1 MPQCVTIPTPNSL
14 FTTHYSPFT
23 IHDWNVT
30 LARGIIS
37 LEPSRTMTSGLLK
50 DSYGR
55 AIRDLRVSLTDRCN
69 FRCFY
74 CLPHGEPPIAP
85 KEQMLSYEEIE
96 YVSQIFVSLGIE
108 KIRLTGGEPMMRR
121 DIETIIRKLSTL
133 KESGLKDLA
142 LTTNGYF
149 LPDRAKGLK
158 DAGLDRI
165 TISLDSLKR
174 NVFKQM
180 TGVDVLDRVLSG
192 IDAAKQAELEPI
204 KINAVIVRGH
214 NEDEVV
220 DFAAFARD
228 HAVKMR
234 FIEFMPL
241 DSGHDWRRED
251 VVSGREIRERI
262 HERFPLASLNV
273 ERGSETSTRYRFA
286 DGAPGEIGIIAPV
299 TEPFCGA
306 CSRIR
311 LTADGQIRTCLFST
325 VEHSLRDLVR
335 SGASRSEIVAF
346 IESVVMK
353 KEPRHYI
360 NEPTFVTPSRTMSFI
375 GG

>member
-1 MPQCVTIPTPNSL
+1 VT
-14 FTTHYSPFT
+14 
-23 IHDWNVT
+23 D
-30 LARGIIS
+30 
-37 LEPSRTMTSGLLK
+37 LLK
-50 DSYGR
+50 DSFGR
-55 AIRDLRVSLTDRCN
+55 QIRDLRVSLTDRCN

-85 KEQMLSYEEIE
+85 KSEMLSYEEIE
-96 YVSQIFVSLGIE
+96 YVSDIFVSLGIE

-121 DIETIIRKLSTL
+121 DIETIIRKLSAL
-133 KESGLKDLA
+133 KPRLHDLA

-149 LPDRAKGLK
+149 LPGRARELK
-158 DAGLDRI
+158 EAGLDRV
-165 TISLDSLKR
+165 TISLDSLQR
-174 NVFKQM
+174 GVFKEM
-180 TGVDVLDRVLSG
+180 TGVDVLERVLEG
-192 IDAAKQAELEPI
+192 IAAAKRAGLTPI

-214 NEDEVV
+214 NEGEVA
-220 DFAAFARD
+220 DFAAFAREHD
-228 HAVKMR
+228 IQMR

-241 DSGHDWRRED
+241 DSGHEWSREM
-251 VVSGREIRERI
+251 VVSGREMREHI
-262 HERFPLASLNV
+262 EARFPLVALKV
-273 ERGSETSTRYRFA
+273 ARGSETSARYRFA
-286 DGAPGEIGIIAPV
+286 DGTPGEIGIIAPV

-325 VEHSLRDLVR
+325 VEHSLRDVVR
-335 SGASRSEIVAF
+335 RGATRAEIIEY

-360 NEPTFVTPSRTMSFI
+360 NDPEFMQPARTMSFI

>member
-1 MPQCVTIPTPNSL
+1 M
-14 FTTHYSPFT
+14 
-23 IHDWNVT
+23 
-30 LARGIIS
+30 
-37 LEPSRTMTSGLLK
+37 SGTLK

-55 AIRDLRVSLTDRCN
+55 TIRDLRVSLTDRCN

-74 CLPHGEPPIAP
+74 CLPHGEPPSAP

-96 YVSQIFVSLGIE
+96 YVCDIFVELGIE
-108 KIRLTGGEPMMRR
+108 KIRLTGGEPMMRK
-121 DIETIIRKLSTL
+121 DIETIISKLAKL
-133 KESGLKDLA
+133 KTPRPMMSDKLQFVDDSPQKSPWSDDDKLKFVGLKDLA

-149 LPDRAKGLK
+149 LPDRAQGLK
-158 DAGLDRI
+158 AAGLDRI

-174 NVFKQM
+174 DVFKQM
-180 TGVDVLDRVLSG
+180 TGVDVLDRVLAG
-192 IDAAKQAELEPI
+192 IEAAKQAGLNPI

-214 NEDEVV
+214 NEDEVA
-220 DFAAFARD
+220 DFAAFAREHD
-228 HAVKMR
+228 VKMR

-241 DSGHDWRRED
+241 DSGHDWSRDD

-262 HERFPLASLNV
+262 SERFPLVPLDVHRA
-273 ERGSETSTRYRFA
+273 SETASRFRFA

-325 VEHSLRDLVR
+325 DEHSLRDVVR
-335 SGASRSEIVAF
+335 DNASRAEIIDY
-346 IESVVMK
+346 IESVVVK
-353 KEPRHYI
+353 KEPRHFI
-360 NEPTFVTPSRTMSFI
+360 NEPTFVAPSRSMSFI

>member
-1 MPQCVTIPTPNSL
+1 MLI
-14 FTTHYSPFT
+14 
-23 IHDWNVT
+23 T
-30 LARGIIS
+30 L
-37 LEPSRTMTSGLLK
+37 MSGPLK
-50 DSYGR
+50 DSYNR
-55 AIRDLRVSLTDRCN
+55 PIRDLRVSLTDRCN

-74 CLPHGEPPIAP
+74 CLPHGEPPMAA

-96 YVSQIFVSLGIE
+96 YVCGIFVELGIE

-121 DIETIIRKLSTL
+121 DIEQIIFKLSQLREPPERPHPAGGSRT
-133 KESGLKDLA
+133 SCAPGLRDLA

-149 LPDRAKGLK
+149 LPHRAHSLK
-158 DAGLDRI
+158 EAGLDRI

-174 NVFKQM
+174 DVFKQM
-180 TGVDVLDRVLSG
+180 TGVDVLDRVLEG
-192 IDAAKQAELEPI
+192 IAAAKEAGLDPI

-214 NEDEVV
+214 NEDEVS
-220 DFAAFARD
+220 DFASFAREHD
-228 HAVKMR
+228 VKMR

-241 DSGHDWRRED
+241 DSGHDWSRED
-251 VVSGREIRERI
+251 VVSGREIRQRI
-262 HERFPLASLNV
+262 EARFPLAPLDV
-273 ERGSETSTRYRFA
+273 VRGSDTSRRYGFA

-325 VEHSLRDLVR
+325 VEHSLRDVIR
-335 SGASRSEIVAF
+335 DGSSRSETIDF

-360 NEPTFVTPSRTMSFI
+360 NDPGFITPSRTMSFI

>member
-1 MPQCVTIPTPNSL
+1 MKDVQNNPVL
-14 FTTHYSPFT
+14 
-23 IHDWNVT
+23 
-30 LARGIIS
+30 R
-37 LEPSRTMTSGLLK
+37 

-85 KEQMLSYEEIE
+85 KEQMLSFEEIE
-96 YVSQIFVSLGIE
+96 YVCEIFVHLGIE

-121 DIETIIRKLSTL
+121 DIETIIRKLSQFKTA
-133 KESGLKDLA
+133 GLVDLA

-149 LPDRAKGLK
+149 LPERARSLK
-158 DAGLDRI
+158 DAGLDRV
-165 TISLDSLKR
+165 TISLDSLKSD
-174 NVFKQM
+174 VFKRM
-180 TGVDVLDRVLSG
+180 TGVDVLEKVLAG
-192 IDAAKQAELEPI
+192 IAAAKEAGLEPI

-214 NEDEVV
+214 NETEVA
-220 DFAAFARD
+220 DFAAFAREHD
-228 HAVKMR
+228 VKMR

-241 DSGHDWRRED
+241 DSGHEWSRAD
-251 VVSGREIRERI
+251 VVSGKEIRERI
-262 HERFPLASLNV
+262 NERFPLVKVNV
-273 ERGSETSTRYRFA
+273 ERGSETSARYRFA

-325 VEHSLRDLVR
+325 VEHSLRDVVR
-335 SGASRSEIVAF
+335 SGASRAEIVEY
-346 IESVVMK
+346 IESVILK
-353 KEPRHYI
+353 KEPRHFI
-360 NEPTFVTPSRTMSFI
+360 NDPEFVAPSRTMSFI

>member
-1 MPQCVTIPTPNSL
+1 MNSTI
-14 FTTHYSPFT
+14 
-23 IHDWNVT
+23 
-30 LARGIIS
+30 
-37 LEPSRTMTSGLLK
+37 LK

-85 KEQMLSYEEIE
+85 KEKMLSYEEIE
-96 YVSQIFVSLGIE
+96 YACDIFISLGIE

-121 DIETIIRKLSTL
+121 DIETIITKLAAF
-133 KESGLKDLA
+133 KGKGLLDLA

-149 LPDRAKGLK
+149 LPDRAQALK

-174 NVFKQM
+174 DVFKEM
-180 TGVDVLDRVLSG
+180 TGVDVLDRVLAG
-192 IDAAKQAELEPI
+192 IEAAKQAKLQPI
-204 KINAVIVRGH
+204 KINAVIVRGY
-214 NEDEVV
+214 NEDEVS
-220 DFAAFARD
+220 DFAAFAREHD
-228 HAVKMR
+228 VKMR

-241 DSGHDWRRED
+241 DSGHEWKREQ
-251 VVSGREIRERI
+251 VVSGKEIRERI
-262 HERFPLASLNV
+262 NERFPLVKLNV
-273 ERGSETSTRYRFA
+273 NRGSETSSRYRFA

-299 TEPFCGA
+299 SEPFCGA

-325 VEHSLRDLVR
+325 VEHSLRDVIR
-335 SGASRSEIVAF
+335 SGASRAEIVEF
-346 IESVVMK
+346 IEAVVWK

-360 NEPTFVTPSRTMSFI
+360 NDPGFVAPSRTMSFI

>member
-1 MPQCVTIPTPNSL
+1 
-14 FTTHYSPFT
+14 
-23 IHDWNVT
+23 
-30 LARGIIS
+30 
-37 LEPSRTMTSGLLK
+37 MTGLLK

-96 YVSQIFVSLGIE
+96 FLGEIFVSLGIE

-121 DIETIIRKLSTL
+121 DIETIIAKLNTL
-133 KESGLKDLA
+133 KPRLQDLA

-149 LPDRAKGLK
+149 LADRAQALK
-158 DAGLDRI
+158 AAGLDRV
-165 TISLDSLKR
+165 TVSLDSLQPEK
-174 NVFKQM
+174 FKQT
-180 TGVDVLDRVLSG
+180 TGVDVLGRVLEG
-192 IDAAKQAELEPI
+192 IKSAQRAGLSPVKV
-204 KINAVIVRGH
+204 NAVIVRGH
-214 NEDEVV
+214 NDTEVA
-220 DFAAFARD
+220 DFAQFAREQD
-228 HAVKMR
+228 LQMR

-241 DSGHDWRRED
+241 DSGHDWARED
-251 VVSGREIRERI
+251 VVSGREIYRLI
-262 HERFPLASLNV
+262 NERFPLTPVAV
-273 ERGSETSTRYRFA
+273 ERGSETSARYRFS
-286 DGAPGEIGIIAPV
+286 DGARGEIGIIAPV
-299 TEPFCGA
+299 TQPFCGA

-325 VEHSLRDLVR
+325 VEHSLRDVLR
-335 SGASRSEIVAF
+335 SGATRTEIIDY

-360 NEPTFVTPSRTMSFI
+360 NDPEFTQPARTMSFI

>member
-1 MPQCVTIPTPNSL
+1 MQAETKGPPAT
-14 FTTHYSPFT
+14 
-23 IHDWNVT
+23 
-30 LARGIIS
+30 R
-37 LEPSRTMTSGLLK
+37 LLK
-50 DSYGR
+50 DSYNR
-55 AIRDLRVSLTDRCN
+55 PIRDLRVSLTDRCN

-96 YVSQIFVSLGIE
+96 YVCEIFVELGIE
-108 KIRLTGGEPMMRR
+108 KIRLTGGEPMMRQ
-121 DIETIIRKLSTL
+121 DIEVIIGKLAKL
-133 KESGLKDLA
+133 KKPTSDKLQFVDDADQKSLMSASDQLKSGGLKDLA
-142 LTTNGYF
+142 LTTNGYY
-149 LPDRAKGLK
+149 LPDRAQGLK
-158 DAGLDRI
+158 KAGLDRI

-174 NVFKQM
+174 DVFKKM
-180 TGVDVLDRVLSG
+180 TGVDVLDRVLQGLS
-192 IDAAKQAELEPI
+192 AAKAAGLQPI

-220 DFAAFARD
+220 DFAAFAREHD
-228 HAVKMR
+228 VRMR

-241 DSGHDWRRED
+241 DSGHEWSRDD

-262 HERFPLASLNV
+262 EARFPLAPVNV
-273 ERGSETSTRYRFA
+273 ARGSETASRFRFA

-299 TEPFCGA
+299 TEAFCGA

-325 VEHSLRDLVR
+325 VEHSLRDVVR
-335 SGASRSEIVAF
+335 DGASRSEIIDF
-346 IESVVMK
+346 IAGVVLK
-353 KEPRHYI
+353 KEPRHFI
-360 NEPTFVTPSRTMSFI
+360 NEPNFVAPSRSMSFI

>member
-1 MPQCVTIPTPNSL
+1 M
-14 FTTHYSPFT
+14 
-23 IHDWNVT
+23 
-30 LARGIIS
+30 AR
-37 LEPSRTMTSGLLK
+37 LLK

-55 AIRDLRVSLTDRCN
+55 PIRDLRLSLTDRCN

-96 YVSQIFVSLGIE
+96 YVAEIFVSLGID

-121 DIETIIRKLSTL
+121 DIETIIRKIWAL
-133 KESGLKDLA
+133 KPGLRDLA

-149 LPDRAKGLK
+149 LPGRATELK
-158 DAGLDRI
+158 TAGLDRI
-165 TISLDSLKR
+165 TISLDSLKPE
-174 NVFKQM
+174 VFKSM
-180 TGVDVLDRVLSG
+180 TGVDVLDRVLEG
-192 IDAAKQAELEPI
+192 IEAARQAGLKPI

-214 NEDEVV
+214 NEDEVS

-228 HAVKMR
+228 HDVSMR

-241 DSGHDWRRED
+241 DSGHEWSRER
-251 VVSGREIRERI
+251 VVSGSEMFESINK
-262 HERFPLASLNV
+262 RFPLVPLSV
-273 ERGSETSTRYRFA
+273 RRGSETSRRYRFA
-286 DGAPGEIGIIAPV
+286 DGANGEIGIIAPV

-325 VEHSLRDLVR
+325 VEHSLRDVVR
-335 SGASRSEIVAF
+335 TGASRAEIIEY

-360 NEPTFVTPSRTMSFI
+360 NDPEFVQPVRTMSFI

>member
-1 MPQCVTIPTPNSL
+1 MVL
-14 FTTHYSPFT
+14 
-23 IHDWNVT
+23 
-30 LARGIIS
+30 R
-37 LEPSRTMTSGLLK
+37 

-96 YVSQIFVSLGIE
+96 YVCDIFVSLGIE
-108 KIRLTGGEPMMRR
+108 KIRLTGGEPMLRR
-121 DIETIIRKLSTL
+121 DIETIIRKLSRL
-133 KESGLKDLA
+133 KSDGLVDLA

-149 LPDRAKGLK
+149 LPDRAHELK
-158 DAGLDRI
+158 AAGLDRV
-165 TISLDSLKR
+165 TISLDSLKQD
-174 NVFKQM
+174 VFKRM
-180 TGVDVLDRVLSG
+180 TGVDVLDRVLAG
-192 IDAAKQAELEPI
+192 IAAAKDAGLEPI

-214 NEDEVV
+214 NDTEVA
-220 DFAAFARD
+220 DFAAFAREYD
-228 HAVKMR
+228 VKMR

-241 DSGHDWRRED
+241 DSGHEWARAD
-251 VVSGREIRERI
+251 VVSGREIKERI
-262 HERFPLASLNV
+262 SERFPLVKSAV
-273 ERGSETSTRYRFA
+273 PRGSETSARYRFA

-325 VEHSLRDLVR
+325 VEHSLRDVVR
-335 SGASRSEIVAF
+335 SGASRSEIVDY
-346 IESVVMK
+346 IESVILK
-353 KEPRHYI
+353 KEPRHFI
-360 NEPTFVTPSRTMSFI
+360 NDAGFVAPSRTMSFI

>member
-1 MPQCVTIPTPNSL
+1 
-14 FTTHYSPFT
+14 
-23 IHDWNVT
+23 
-30 LARGIIS
+30 
-37 LEPSRTMTSGLLK
+37 MTALLK

-55 AIRDLRVSLTDRCN
+55 VIRDLRVSLTDRCN

-96 YVSQIFVSLGIE
+96 YVTEIFVSLGIE

-121 DIETIIRKLSTL
+121 DIETIIRKLSSL
-133 KESGLKDLA
+133 KPGLHDLA

-149 LPDRAKGLK
+149 LPGRAEALRE
-158 DAGLDRI
+158 AGLDRI
-165 TISLDSLKR
+165 TISIDSLKPE
-174 NVFKQM
+174 VFKSM
-180 TGVDVLDRVLSG
+180 TGVDVLDRVLEG
-192 IDAAKQAELEPI
+192 IEAAQRAGLTPI

-220 DFAAFARD
+220 DFAAFAREHD
-228 HAVKMR
+228 VSMR

-241 DSGHDWRRED
+241 DSGHDWSRAD
-251 VVSGREIRERI
+251 VFSGREMFERI
-262 HERFPLASLNV
+262 NERFPLAPLKV
-273 ERGSETSTRYRFA
+273 RRGSETSARYRFA

-299 TEPFCGA
+299 TQAFCGA

-325 VEHSLRDLVR
+325 VEHSLRDVVR
-335 SGASRSEIVAF
+335 GGATRTEI
-346 IESVVMK
+346 IEYIQSVVFK

-360 NEPTFVTPSRTMSFI
+360 NDPEFMQPARTMSFI

>member
-1 MPQCVTIPTPNSL
+1 MISAMQVRTNS
-14 FTTHYSPFT
+14 
-23 IHDWNVT
+23 
-30 LARGIIS
+30 
-37 LEPSRTMTSGLLK
+37 ETSVLR

-85 KEQMLSYEEIE
+85 KEQMLSYEEID
-96 YVSQIFVSLGIE
+96 YVCDIFVALGIE

-121 DIETIIRKLSTL
+121 DIETIIRKLTKL
-133 KESGLKDLA
+133 KPALHDLA

-149 LPDRAKGLK
+149 LPERAQGLK
-158 DAGLDRI
+158 EAGLDRI
-165 TISLDSLKR
+165 TISLDSLKQD
-174 NVFKQM
+174 VFKRM
-180 TGVDVLDRVLSG
+180 TGVDVLDKVLAG
-192 IDAAKQAELEPI
+192 IAAAKEAGLEPI

-214 NEDEVV
+214 NEDEVA

-228 HAVKMR
+228 YDVKMR

-241 DSGHDWRRED
+241 DSGHEWDRKD
-251 VVSGREIRERI
+251 VFSGKEIRDRI
-262 HERFPLASLNV
+262 SERFPLVSVDVA
-273 ERGSETSTRYRFA
+273 RGSETSSRYRFA

-325 VEHSLRDLVR
+325 VEHSLRDVVR
-335 SGASRSEIVAF
+335 SGASRDEI
-346 IESVVMK
+346 IDYIRSVILK
-353 KEPRHYI
+353 KEPRHFI
-360 NEPTFVTPSRTMSFI
+360 NDPEFVAPSRSMSFI

>member
-1 MPQCVTIPTPNSL
+1 MCSAKDHTVTAS
-14 FTTHYSPFT
+14 
-23 IHDWNVT
+23 V
-30 LARGIIS
+30 
-37 LEPSRTMTSGLLK
+37 LK

-96 YVSQIFVSLGIE
+96 YVAEIFVSLGIE

-121 DIETIIRKLSTL
+121 DIETIIRKLSAL
-133 KESGLKDLA
+133 KPALRDLA

-149 LPDRAKGLK
+149 LPGRAAALK
-158 DAGLDRI
+158 EAGLDRV
-165 TISLDSLKR
+165 TISLDSLR
-174 NVFKQM
+174 PDTFRRM
-180 TGVDVLDRVLSG
+180 TGVDVLARVLEG
-192 IDAAKQAELEPI
+192 IAATREAGLTPLKM
-204 KINAVIVRGH
+204 NAVIVRGH
-214 NEDEVV
+214 NDTEVA
-220 DFAAFARD
+220 DFAAFAREHD
-228 HAVKMR
+228 IAMR

-241 DSGHDWRRED
+241 DSGHEWSREM
-251 VVSGREIRERI
+251 VFSGREICAAIEA
-262 HERFPLASLNV
+262 RFPLVSV
-273 ERGSETSTRYRFA
+273 QFKRGAETSARYRFA

-325 VEHSLRDLVR
+325 VEHSLRDVVR
-335 SGASRSEIVAF
+335 SNASRAEIIEY

-360 NEPTFVTPSRTMSFI
+360 NDPDFLQPARTMSFI

>member
-1 MPQCVTIPTPNSL
+1 MNQI
-14 FTTHYSPFT
+14 
-23 IHDWNVT
+23 
-30 LARGIIS
+30 
-37 LEPSRTMTSGLLK
+37 LK

-55 AIRDLRVSLTDRCN
+55 VIRDLRVSLTDRCN

-96 YVSQIFVSLGIE
+96 DVCRIFVSMGIE

-121 DIETIIRKLSTL
+121 DIETIIQKLNAL
-133 KESGLKDLA
+133 RPVGLQDLA

-149 LPDRAKGLK
+149 LPDRAESLK
-158 DAGLDRI
+158 RAGLDRI

-174 NVFKQM
+174 DVFKQM
-180 TGVDVLDRVLSG
+180 TGVDVLDRVLAG
-192 IDAAKQAELEPI
+192 IAAAKQAGLEPI

-214 NEDEVV
+214 NEDEVS
-220 DFAAFARD
+220 DFAAFAREHD
-228 HAVKMR
+228 VKMR

-241 DSGHDWRRED
+241 DSGHEWDRSQ

-262 HERFPLASLNV
+262 SERFPLEPMTV
-273 ERGSETSTRYRFA
+273 KRGSETSARYKFA
-286 DGAPGEIGIIAPV
+286 DGAKGEIGIIAPV
-299 TEPFCGA
+299 TEAFCGA

-325 VEHSLRDLVR
+325 VEHSLRDVIR
-335 SGASRSEIVAF
+335 SGAGEDEIREF
-346 IESVVMK
+346 IESVVLK
-353 KEPRHYI
+353 KEPRHFI
-360 NEPTFVTPSRTMSFI
+360 NDPGFVAPSRTMSFI

>member
-1 MPQCVTIPTPNSL
+1 M
-14 FTTHYSPFT
+14 
-23 IHDWNVT
+23 
-30 LARGIIS
+30 LAVNTVLR
-37 LEPSRTMTSGLLK
+37 
-50 DSYGR
+50 DSFGR
-55 AIRDLRVSLTDRCN
+55 VIRDLRVSLTDRCN

-96 YVSQIFVSLGIE
+96 YLCDIFVNLGIE

-121 DIETIIRKLSTL
+121 DIETIIAKLAKYKSRPDTRGTL
-133 KESGLKDLA
+133 RDLA

-149 LPDRAKGLK
+149 LPDRARGLK
-158 DAGLDRI
+158 AAGLDRI

-174 NVFKQM
+174 DVFKRM
-180 TGVDVLDRVLSG
+180 TGVDVLDKVLSG
-192 IDAAKQAELEPI
+192 IYAAKEARLDPI

-214 NEDEVV
+214 NEDELV
-220 DFAAFARD
+220 DFAAFAREHD
-228 HAVKMR
+228 LKMR

-241 DSGHDWRRED
+241 DSGHEWSRED

-262 HERFPLASLNV
+262 TAIFPLIPVDV
-273 ERGSETSTRYRFA
+273 ERGSETSSRYRFA
-286 DGAPGEIGIIAPV
+286 DNAPGEIGIIAPV

-325 VEHSLRDLVR
+325 VEHSVRDVLR
-335 SGASRSEIVAF
+335 SGASRQEIVSY
-346 IESVVMK
+346 IESVVLK
-353 KEPRHYI
+353 KEPRHFI
-360 NEPTFVTPSRTMSFI
+360 NDPGFVAPSRTMSFI